1 MKHLRYPLTAIV
13 HLKFKLIAENSKI
26 ESAKKNNLSYLIA
39 FTVLFLSG
47 SLLGQSERDL
57 TAIRKINTSDFANE
71 TAHLWINESFSSYSQ
86 DAEIIEK
93 RTANSKH
100 FNNENGTITAHISSG
115 DIHYMENGQ
124 WKTIFHTIVPSS
136 SGFENTTNSHK
147 TYYPSTSTGN
157 IKTLLSSGVELV
169 DMKGM
174 QMYYEVN
181 GQSVQMQSI
190 QSKQG
195 LVNFNELTY
204 SNVYGPGI
212 DLRFTQNTTHRK
224 MDYIIQNQAALNNI
238 PAGTQY
244 LVFEEKIEL
253 PNGWTAQLSN
263 NEILLIDITGAVI
276 AKYEKPVFK
285 DTPPPHDHSHG
296 VEETEIHTEEIVGE
310 YTISQNGTEVIV
322 KTKVPVNWLTSS
334 ERNFPLIIDPTLQFF
349 PNNANNWTGRVVH
362 NGYGGAHT
370 STTSDNLYLGK
381 QGSSTVFS
389 SWAKFDVTSLPDASC
404 ITSASLWYN
413 VYDNASGDPTCE
425 INVNM
430 RHMANDP
437 VTASNVN
444 RLADIRD
451 GDIYGTSNFAF
462 VVSGPGWGTRDLSSS
477 LNHLTAATL
486 TNWYAVGLDH
496 YITGPHSTCYTYI
509 RGYSHS
515 DKPFLSIEYT
525 DGSTPSTSVSGGG
538 NLCWGNNI
546 TLNSS
551 GGTNGT
557 NARHVWYK
565 GGCNNA
571 FTETWNNQSYG
582 ALVSTTLVSNNN
594 GILRLTSTSNDP
606 MINMYGIGSFDPNVY
621 RYINIRYRVTA
632 GTAGNAE
639 IFFTNGHYATA
650 NGAHHTSTPLISD
663 NNWHIATI
671 DMYSNSEYL
680 GDGSNITGWRY
691 DWCTANG
698 VTMNLDFIQLSQYPM
713 IDENNNTSV
722 LEWTTSHPDYPT
734 AGTTTYATAKL
745 DACGTVT
752 SCASTTVTLPNKV
765 NVLAQ
770 NTESATCNVGAGET
784 VHFYNTSSGRY
795 IATVTAN
802 ATALNSTT
810 ATTYTSVDPTATPIL
825 ANNCANTYQL
835 AVLGRHWVI
844 NPTVNASATVR
855 LPYYDAELNLLIPAS
870 SSSSDPN
877 DLVTGQA
884 NLGLSK
890 YSGPANVNAN
900 WNDNCASPTTT
911 FQGPD
916 GFGNLSA
923 YAPGW
928 PANTDRYS
936 LFNITGFSE
945 FWLHAN
951 SVNSPLPVELT
962 SFTADCQEDGKVQ
975 LKWVTA
981 SENNASHFIV
991 ERSTDASTWEDLT
1004 TVAAAGNSIVTKYYN
1019 VEDEYSRGTNY
1030 YRLIQV
1036 DNDGVYKIYDAL
1048 ATNCN
1053 VDKVGMSLFPNPASS
1068 GVTLELND
1076 NIESENVYVGFY
1088 DVHGKMIKRVDINQN
1103 NDKYIYVDVK
1113 DLSSG
1118 YYIVRLFDGQNEKQ
1132 PIRFVK
1138 Q

>member
-1 MKHLRYPLTAIV
+1 MKNLDYPLNADRHFMSISIVKHLKIEFA
-13 HLKFKLIAENSKI
+13 KKLI
-26 ESAKKNNLSYLIA
+26 LSYLLVFGITA
-39 FTVLFLSG
+39 LSSSLF
-47 SLLGQSERDL
+47 GQNDRNIDAKGDL
-57 TAIRKINTSDFANE
+57 NVASTGNE
-71 TAHLWINESFSSYSQ
+71 NAHLWMNESFSSYPQ

-100 FNNENGTITAHISSG
+100 FNNENGSITAHISSG
-115 DIHYMENGQ
+115 EIHYLENGQ
-124 WKTIFHTIVPSS
+124 WQTIFHTIVPTS
-136 SGFENTTNSHK
+136 SGFKNTTNSHK
-147 TYYPSTSTGN
+147 TFYPSN
-157 IKTLLSSGVELV
+157 SSGSIRTILPNGIELV
-169 DMKGM
+169 DMKDM
-174 QMYYEVN
+174 RMYYESN
-181 GQSVQMQSI
+181 GQANQIQNI

-195 LVNFNELTY
+195 LVKFNELTY
-204 SNVYGPGI
+204 ANVYGSGI
-212 DLRFTQNTTHRK
+212 DLRLTQNTKQRK
-224 MDYIIQNQAALNNI
+224 MDYIIQNQMALNNI
-238 PAGTQY
+238 PNGADF
-244 LVFEEKIEL
+244 LVFEEKVVL
-253 PNGWTAQLSN
+253 PVGWSAQLIN
-263 NEILLIDITGAVI
+263 NEILLKDQIGNLI
-276 AKYEKPVFK
+276 AKYERPIFK
-285 DTPPPHDHSHG
+285 DTPPPHEHNENEHNHSHVDLEFTG
-296 VEETEIHTEEIVGE
+296 TYEM
-310 YTISQNGTEVIV
+310 SQNGTDIII
-322 KTKVPVNWLTSS
+322 KTKVPLTWLTSS
-334 ERNFPLIIDPTLQFF
+334 ERIFPLSIDPTIQLY
-349 PNNANNWTGRVVH
+349 PTNSNLWTGRVVH
-362 NGYGGAHT
+362 NGYGGGHT
-370 STTSDNLYLGK
+370 STSSDNIYLGK
-381 QGSSTVFS
+381 DGSSTVYS
-389 SWAKFDVTSLPDASC
+389 GWAKFDVTSLPDASC

-413 VYDNASGDPTCE
+413 VYDNRSGDPTCG
-425 INVNM
+425 INVHM

-437 VTASNVN
+437 VTATNVN

-462 VVSGPGWGTRDLSSS
+462 VVSGPGWGNRDLSSS
-477 LNHLTAATL
+477 LNHLTAATVS
-486 TNWYAVGLDH
+486 NWYAVGLDH
-496 YITGPHSTCYTYI
+496 YVTGPHSTCYTYI
-509 RGYSHS
+509 RGYSHT
-515 DKPFLSIEYT
+515 DRPYLRVDYV
-525 DGSTPSTSVSGGG
+525 DGSTPSTSALGGG
-538 NLCWGNNI
+538 NYCWGNTI
-546 TLNSS
+546 TLSS
-551 GGTNGT
+551 TGGTNGT
-557 NARHVWYK
+557 NTRHVWYK

-582 ALVSTTLVSNNN
+582 LVSTTVNSNNN
-594 GILRLTSTSNDP
+594 GILRLTSTTNDP
-606 MINMYGIGSFDPNVY
+606 MINMYGLGSFDPNIY

-639 IFFTNGHYATA
+639 VFFTNGHYATA
-650 NGAHHTSTPLISD
+650 HGDHHTSTPLISD

-671 DMYSNSEYL
+671 DMYSNSHYL

-713 IDENNNTSV
+713 IDENNNTRV

-734 AGTTTYATAKL
+734 AGTTTYATAKI
-745 DACGTVT
+745 DACGTI
-752 SCASTTVTLPNKV
+752 TTCVSADVTLPNRV

-770 NTESATCNVGAGET
+770 NTESATCNVAANET
-784 VHFYNTSSGRY
+784 VHFYNTTSGRY
-795 IATVTAN
+795 IGTVSAN
-802 ATALNSTT
+802 ATALGSTT
-810 ATTYTSVDPTATPIL
+810 ATTYTSADPTATPIL
-825 ANNCANTYQL
+825 ANNCANIYQM

-855 LPYYDAELNLLIPAS
+855 LPYYNAELNLLIPAS

-911 FQGPD
+911 FQGPN

-951 SVNSPLPVELT
+951 SINSPLPVELT

-991 ERSTDASTWEDLT
+991 ERSTDASNWEDLT
-1004 TVAAAGNSIVTKYYN
+1004 TVAAAGNSTTTKYYS

-1036 DNDGVYKIYDAL
+1036 DNDGVSKVYDAL
-1048 ATNCN
+1048 ASNCN
-1053 VDKVGMSLFPNPASS
+1053 VDKVGMNLFPNPASS
-1068 GVTLELND
+1068 GVTLELNE
-1076 NIESENVYVGFY
+1076 NIDAENVYVGFY

-1103 NDKYIYVDVK
+1103 SDKYIYVDVK

-1118 YYIVRLFDGQNEKQ
+1118 YYIVRLFDGQSEKQ